1 MQRRNFLKTAAILST
16 AGIISPVMAATSK
29 TKAVEHYSADGRRHF
44 TLTQDYQLIAPEAQR
59 AWSSCGSRW
68 WKTPSFSSYAS

>member
-29 TKAVEHYSADGRRHF
+29 TKAVEHYSPTAAD
-44 TLTQDYQLIAPEAQR
+44 ISP
-59 AWSSCGSRW
+59 
-68 WKTPSFSSYAS
+68 